1 MSPVPLEGQQ
11 LLQQQP
17 QQHQQLQ
24 QLLQQVPQQ
33 QMQSPQPQPQ
43 PPQPPQLHEE
53 PHHQLEQEQL
63 LLPHSMSDGQ
73 RGGTVSLAT
82 LIDYIVQRTYHELT
96 VLAELLPKKADMERK
111 MEIYNF
117 AARTRQLFV
126 RLLALVKWASSVSK
140 VDKSAHIMAF
150 LEKQSLLFVDTADML
165 ARMSRETLVNAC
177 LPDFHIPAAVEILT
191 TGTYG
196 RLPQC
201 IRDRIV
207 PPEPITSTE
216 KENTLLRLNQVIQ
229 HRLVTSNVLPQMKN
243 VTIEGGR
250 ATFHVKHEFKVSLT
264 VMGDGPN
271 IPWRLLDV
279 EILVENKEI
288 GGGQPLV
295 HPLQVEYVQ
304 DLIQA
309 RLADNNNSLNEVYNI
324 LHFFA
329 QSLQLE
335 ILYSQVIRLKKE
347 RLGEY
352 VQVHSYEPGHHLT
365 LSYWVEQ
372 SKKEPHP
379 ELGYKFSIR
388 VNERDSAKPL
398 AVVHHPYL
406 GQSETEIAE
415 IAEKAIHSGELSLER
430 LLVHTV
436 HIRTRAR
443 LLDLKSE
450 IQSLLPGV
458 ECTVSGV
465 PTILYVP
472 LLRPC
477 QRAEQMLVTIDT
489 YTGVIQCC
497 VPQYETSLTEG
508 IEVALNGD
516 RSKLPT
522 LLSEL
527 RFWVMKKR
535 CEKSLMHL
543 PVTVKDYLP
552 LLSLKE
558 SPLASRLGRHHMLVQ
573 FNHHRTFIL
582 IIDLEEN
589 KGSLLDITC
598 AFYLASVRPVSI
610 QEEEQS
616 AEDADNEMPKP
627 YLKVL
632 TLIELDTFVA
642 THGPCTSI
650 DESQSFG
657 KRKKYLVS
665 DRESHIRSKH
675 PAYFIPELAHVV
687 SMCEERIP
695 FVNLCHE
702 LTKREISH
710 QGIQV
715 EAEGNGLVLRIL
727 TLPPPHGVSP
737 SDPYYVALLQRLL
750 SVSVRSSTRN
760 QGRVWILELV
770 FAGSP
775 LQSTHPKEQG
785 NRHPVFLH
793 YDMLSEEDISKTVD
807 LVLAD
812 WTYITQLYLLAEEL
826 SEGLKC
832 SKYHMTELCVIKSYN
847 YLHFIIGYGPNKEAI
862 VTIGWDTEKNAFC
875 LLFGISGKAIA
886 AHALIRSQLE
896 AFLNQNR
903 SSILLVQVLNETYEP
918 LASISKLS
926 SVPQFGVISTR
937 PAIPIQTWNMSAQTP
952 TTLRLV
958 YKGTFCIEVRIK
970 GNNCVSL
977 RDGVYSSF
985 GSSLVPDLITAQGL
999 TNYLSKYAMDNSP
1012 SGSQTHSSDDD
1023 NQMSPTTFDS
1033 DANTHGIG
1041 RGPNSPAN
1049 PKDGLRFHAPLTPPL
1064 GSNPH
1069 TPASP
1074 HMSSIQH
1081 QQNFGSSPATS
1092 FNLASPPSISAS
1104 PGVGL
1109 MSSNSPNPL
1118 SLPSPLQMPSA
1129 SPQPSMIGHSPVNSF
1144 LGGHQDGSPFP
1155 SMASPVASN
1164 WPNSPATP
1172 RASPGRSGLSPGPG
1186 LSPGAG
1192 EQQQPRASTLRSW
1205 AALPTLMTYQS
1216 LDLLCT
1222 PCPLPP
1228 PAPNLPPPQVPL
1240 GTPELCPLER
1250 FLGCVYMRRQMH
1262 RFIQSEEMLIDLRT
1276 VEPGFKTECL
1286 QCRLILN
1293 PYHSQS
1299 IHLKV
1304 APLPEYKDQMTLEE
1318 MQIIEKFFDMRVA
1331 CPPYK
1336 PNSLL
1341 GLARILC
1348 TPLFVLKDFIQIM
1361 KFDLMPNLAQ
1371 QANFKWSVQLCLRVP
1386 PASVAPIVPTGQ
1398 PGVLLF
1404 RNKIVCFIQLS
1415 RICVGPGEGASVVL
1429 PLMYDVALRNTQ
1441 VAEKR
1446 EPGPALAVAA
1456 ANIQLKRFA
1465 EYSAS
1470 SHVGQESMLLL
1481 AVRDLLMNLNLPTDI
1496 SQASSIVA
1504 GLVVGPNSC
1513 HSPLGM
1519 GGMGV
1524 HGHGMGVHAHG
1535 MGLPMGA
1542 GAHGM
1547 HMGHMAGMGPGPGPM
1562 AGMGPM
1568 MGPMSSGM
1576 GMGMGPSMGPMGMG
1590 GMGTGMPMGMMGP
1603 GHGAMGGQVGP
1614 MGPAGGMC
1622 GPFGGPMAGQ
1632 MGSPMGAMGGPHV
1645 SPMGGP
1651 MGPMGPMGGNMGG
1664 PMGSHMGNMGPGAMM
1679 SQHSMMGP

>member
-1 MSPVPLEGQQ
+1 MGHISASSVKLDFEEMSPVPLEGQQ

-43 PPQPPQLHEE
+43 PPLLHEE
-53 PHHQLEQEQL
+53 PLHQPEHEQVL
-63 LLPHSMSDGQ
+63 FPHTLSEGQ

-82 LIDYIVQRTYHELT
+82 LIDFIVQRTYHELT
-96 VLAELLPKKADMERK
+96 VLAELLPKKTDMERK
-111 MEIYNF
+111 IEIYNF

-140 VDKSAHIMAF
+140 VEKSAHVMAF
-150 LEKQSLLFVDTADML
+150 LDKQSLLFVDTADML
-165 ARMSRETLVNAC
+165 AKMARETLVNAC

-191 TGTYG
+191 TGTFG

-207 PPEPITSTE
+207 PQEPITTTE
-216 KENTLLRLNQVIQ
+216 KANTLLRLNQVIQ
-229 HRLVTSNVLPQMKN
+229 HRLVTSNVFPQMKN

-309 RLADNNNSLNEVYNI
+309 RLADNPNSLNEVYNI

-335 ILYSQVIRLKKE
+335 ILYSQVIRLKKD

-379 ELGYKFSIR
+379 ELGYKFSIQ

-398 AVVHHPYL
+398 TVVHHPHL
-406 GQSETEIAE
+406 GHSEAEIAE
-415 IAEKAIHSGELSLER
+415 IAEKAIHSAELSLER
-430 LLVHTV
+430 LLAHTI
-436 HIRTRAR
+436 HIRTRAC
-443 LLDLKSE
+443 LTELKSE

-477 QRAEQMLVTIDT
+477 QRAEQMLITIDT
-489 YTGVIQCC
+489 YTGIIQCC

-527 RFWVMKKR
+527 RFWVMKRR

-552 LLSLKE
+552 LLSLQE
-558 SPLASRLGRHHMLVQ
+558 SPLASRLGRHHMLIQ
-573 FNHHRTFIL
+573 FNHHQTFIL
-582 IIDLEEN
+582 IIDLQEN
-589 KGSLLDITC
+589 KGSSLDITC
-598 AFYLASVRPVSI
+598 AFYLASVRAVSI

-616 AEDADNEMPKP
+616 SEDTDNEMPKP

-642 THGPCTSI
+642 THGPCTSV

-657 KRKKYLVS
+657 KRKKHFNT
-665 DRESHIRSKH
+665 DRESHLRSKH

-695 FVNLCHE
+695 FINLCHE
-702 LTKREISH
+702 LTRRGIPH

-727 TLPPPHGVSP
+727 TFPPPNRVSP
-737 SDPYYVALLQRLL
+737 TDPYYVALLQRLL

-793 YDMLSEEDISKTVD
+793 YDILSEEDISKTID
-807 LVLAD
+807 LLLAD
-812 WTYITQLYLLAEEL
+812 WTYITQLYMLAEEL

-832 SKYHMTELCVIKSYN
+832 SKYHLADICSIKSYN
-847 YLHFIIGYGPNKEAI
+847 YLHFIIAYGPNKEAI

-886 AHALIRSQLE
+886 AHTLVRPQLE

-903 SSILLVQVLNETYEP
+903 SSVVLVQILQETYEP
-918 LASISKLS
+918 LASLSKLS
-926 SVPQFGVISTR
+926 SVAQFGVIGTR
-937 PAIPIQTWNMSAQTP
+937 PAIPIQTWNMAAQTP
-952 TTLRLV
+952 TTLHLI
-958 YKGTFCIEVRIK
+958 YKGTFSIEVRIK
-970 GNNCVSL
+970 GGNCVSL

-985 GSSLVPDLITAQGL
+985 GSSSVPDLIAAQGL
-999 TNYLSKYAMDNSP
+999 KNYLSKYAVDNSP

-1023 NQMSPTTFDS
+1023 NQPSPATFDS
-1033 DANTHGIG
+1033 EANSHGLG

-1074 HMSSIQH
+1074 HMSNIQSNQH
-1081 QQNFGSSPATS
+1081 QQNFGLSPAAS
-1092 FNLASPPSISAS
+1092 FNLASPPAMSAS

-1109 MSSNSPNPL
+1109 MSANSPNPL

-1129 SPQPSMIGHSPVNSF
+1129 SPQPSMIGHSPASSF
-1144 LGGHQDGSPFP
+1144 MAGHPDGSPFP
-1155 SMASPVASN
+1155 SMASPAASN

-1172 RASPGRSGLSPGPG
+1172 RSSPGRSGPG
-1186 LSPGAG
+1186 LSPGSGVQG
-1192 EQQQPRASTLRSW
+1192 EQQQPRPNTLRSW
-1205 AALPTLMTYQS
+1205 AALPTVMTYHS
-1216 LDLLCT
+1216 LELLCS
-1222 PCPLPP
+1222 PSPLPP
-1228 PAPNLPPPQVPL
+1228 AAPNLPPPQVPH
-1240 GTPELCPLER
+1240 GTPDLCPLER
-1250 FLGCVYMRRQMH
+1250 FLGSVFMRRQMH
-1262 RFIQSEEMLIDLRT
+1262 RFIQSEEMLTDLRT
-1276 VEPGFKTECL
+1276 AEPGFKTECL

-1293 PYHSQS
+1293 PYHSLT

-1304 APLPEYKDQMTLEE
+1304 APLPEYKDQLSIDE
-1318 MQIIEKFFDMRVA
+1318 MQIIEKFFEMRVA

-1481 AVRDLLMNLNLPTDI
+1481 AVRDLLMNLNLPTDM
-1496 SQASSIVA
+1496 SQVA
-1504 GLVVGPNSC
+1504 GMVVGPNSC
-1513 HSPLGM
+1513 HSPAGMMHSPLGM
-1519 GGMGV
+1519 GGMGM
-1524 HGHGMGVHAHG
+1524 HGHGMGMHGHG
-1535 MGLPMGA
+1535 MGMGP
-1542 GAHGM
+1542 GGM
-1547 HMGHMAGMGPGPGPM
+1547 HMGPGMGHMG
-1562 AGMGPM
+1562 GMGPM
-1568 MGPMSSGM
+1568 GGMMGPMGSGM
-1576 GMGMGPSMGPMGMG
+1576 GMGMGPGMGHMGGMG
-1590 GMGTGMPMGMMGP
+1590 GMGPGGMGGPMGMSSGMGMMPGP
-1603 GHGAMGGQVGP
+1603 GHGAMGGQYPIPIRSGI
-1614 MGPAGGMC
+1614 
-1622 GPFGGPMAGQ
+1622 MAGYQ
-1632 MGSPMGAMGGPHV
+1632 MSAVMTNIHTK
-1645 SPMGGP
+1645 
-1651 MGPMGPMGGNMGG
+1651 
-1664 PMGSHMGNMGPGAMM
+1664 
-1679 SQHSMMGP
+1679 